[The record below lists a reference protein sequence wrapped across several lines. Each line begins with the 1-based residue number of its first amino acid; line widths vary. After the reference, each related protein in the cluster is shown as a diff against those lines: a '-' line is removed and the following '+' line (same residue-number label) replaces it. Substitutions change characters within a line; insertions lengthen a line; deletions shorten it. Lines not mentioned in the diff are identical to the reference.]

1 MSIVDLAKRISTR
14 AVPADAVT
22 GRPAR
27 GGPDAAPH
35 DVVRALRRKTLAM
48 LRWFA
53 IGGQTVSVLVAY
65 FLLEIELP
73 MLACLVAI
81 AAAAIYNLIVHLTD
95 DGAARLTE
103 QSARQ
108 SLLFDLAQLVV
119 MLYLTG
125 GLANPFAVFL
135 LAPVTIAAS
144 ILSLRTTLLIA
155 GATIA
160 SASLLAFFAPTLT
173 RADGVELAPPQLLL
187 VGFWVAIGIAVAF
200 QAIYAR
206 RVANESFNM
215 SAALGATQMALER
228 EQKISAI
235 GALAAAAAHELGTP
249 LATIT
254 LVASELKSDLA
265 DREDLAEDAALI
277 AEQARRCRDILQR
290 LSSIQTPEDEHI
302 RSAPIIAVI
311 EEAAGPHRDRRAQ
324 LVMRLNG
331 APVSGDNPGGDQ
343 PEIARSPEFIQGL
356 RNLIQNAVDFAAS
369 TVWIDVDATESRIV
383 VAIGDDGAGFSDQ
396 ILAQLGEPFSTTR
409 GGAREREG
417 YSGMGLGVFIAK
429 TLLERTGGR
438 LSFFNNAP
446 RRRRAGFGETARPDS
461 PPSPEM
467 AEPTGAVVRVAWPRE
482 VLEAPWTRR
491 PKSTGAPDP
500 QRLSAQDAFD
510 ADQSAV

>member
-1 MSIVDLAKRISTR
+1 MSASDLTGGLAEKLAGKLTQKKGAADSGR
-14 AVPADAVT
+14 AL
-22 GRPAR
+22 
-27 GGPDAAPH
+27 AAPR

-53 IGGQTVSVLVAY
+53 IGGQTISVLVA
-65 FLLEIELP
+65 FFALDIELP
-73 MLACLVAI
+73 VLACLVAI
-81 AAAAIYNLIVHLTD
+81 AAAVAYNVIVHLTD
-95 DGAARLTE
+95 DGATRLTE
-103 QSARQ
+103 QNARQ
-108 SLLFDLAQLVV
+108 SLLFDLAQLIV

-144 ILSLRTTLLIA
+144 ILSLRTTILIA
-155 GATIA
+155 GVTIA
-160 SASLLAFFAPTLT
+160 SASALAFLAPTLSLT
-173 RADGVELAPPQLLL
+173 DGTPLTPPPLLL
-187 VGFWVAIGIAVAF
+187 VGFWAAIAISVAF

-254 LVASELKSDLA
+254 LVASELRKELA
-265 DREDLAEDAALI
+265 GQAELEEDAALI
-277 AEQARRCRDILQR
+277 AEQAKRCRDIMQK
-290 LSSIQTPEDEHI
+290 LSSIQTPEDDHT

-311 EEAAGPHRDRRAQ
+311 EEAAGPHRDRRAN

-331 APVSGDNPGGDQ
+331 TLVSADDPGGDQ

-356 RNLIQNAVDFAAS
+356 RNLIQNAVDFSGS
-369 TVWIDVDATESRIV
+369 TVWVDVEVTASRIA

-396 ILAQLGEPFSTTR
+396 ILAQLGEPFATTR

-446 RRRRAGFGETARPDS
+446 RRRRNAFGEPLRSGLAL
-461 PPSPEM
+461 PPAD
-467 AEPTGAVVRVAWPRE
+467 AEPTGAVVRVVWQRS
-482 VLEAPWTRR
+482 VLEAPARGR
-491 PKSTGAPDP
+491 GGKNAGGA
-500 QRLSAQDAFD
+500 AQGAFD
-510 ADQSAV
+510 GGQTAV